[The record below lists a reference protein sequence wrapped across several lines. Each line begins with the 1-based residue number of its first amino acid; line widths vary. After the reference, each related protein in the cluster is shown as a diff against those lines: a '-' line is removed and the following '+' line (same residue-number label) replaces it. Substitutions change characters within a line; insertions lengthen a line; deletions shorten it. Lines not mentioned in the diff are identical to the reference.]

1 MMRKWF
7 LILSISLNFDVAL
20 LLITR
25 AMTPHLVHLT
35 EKVVTLDGTYKYE
48 SDNLRY
54 AKIIKENTNSLVTGT
69 V

>member
-1 MMRKWF
+1 MV
-7 LILSISLNFDVAL
+7 LSFDVAL

-48 SDNLRY
+48 SDNLRCS
-54 AKIIKENTNSLVTGT
+54 KILKNNTNALVTGT